1 MRLPELYNN
10 KNLTISFEVFP
21 PDTDEKCEKLLDE
34 MVVLTSSK
42 PDFISLTY
50 GAGGKNNDQA
60 KNVLTSLHNNFEIEI
75 MPHFTCMCSN
85 KEFIDQ
91 NLDFLKNLGTQNILA
106 LRGDRPLD
114 KNLQCTDFLYA
125 NELVEYLKEKTD
137 FSIAV
142 AGYPEGHIEANKIE
156 DDIKNLKRKIDAG
169 ADTIFTQLFFD
180 NDKFYK
186 YQELV
191 SKANI
196 SVPIVAGIMPI
207 ISLNQLQRMTNLA
220 RITIPQKLKNKIE
233 QHQED
238 KHYIREFGIE
248 FASEQCENLIKNGT
262 KGLHFFTLNKSY
274 STTQILKNIQ

>member
-50 GAGGKNNDQA
+50 GAGGKNNEQA
-60 KNVLTSLHNNFEIEI
+60 KNVLASLHKNFEIEI

-142 AGYPEGHIEANKIE
+142 AGYPEGHIEANNIE

-220 RITIPQKLKNKIE
+220 RITIPQKLKNKIK

-238 KHYIREFGIE
+238 KHYIRAFGIE